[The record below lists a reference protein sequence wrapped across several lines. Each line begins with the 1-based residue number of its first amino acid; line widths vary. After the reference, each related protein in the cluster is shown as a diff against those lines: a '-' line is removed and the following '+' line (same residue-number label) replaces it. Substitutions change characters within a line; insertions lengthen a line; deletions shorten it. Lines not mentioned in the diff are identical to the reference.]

1 MQQKDDDPTLDEYR
15 AEFREDY
22 CSDCGC
28 IADDEVCPRC
38 RAESVDVH
46 LRVRGEYY
54 RGDRRWNGQIMSRR
68 RDIDAIILEDARGDQ
83 G

>member
-1 MQQKDDDPTLDEYR
+1 MRQTDEDPILDEYR
-15 AEFREDY
+15 ADFREDY

-38 RAESVDVH
+38 LAESVDVH
-46 LRVRGEYY
+46 VRVRGEYY
-54 RGDRRWNGQIMSRR
+54 RGDRRWNGQVMSRR
-68 RDIDAIILEDARGDQ
+68 RDTGAIVLEDVRESQ